1 MSSIS
6 SNTSNSYAFNRVIK
20 DFKKALGDR
29 KTPKNLVYLN
39 RIMILILIATIV
51 LSSTDFAT
59 LRN

>member
-39 RIMILILIATIV
+39 RIMILILIASIV